1 MSNKK
6 RKMLFNKILKL
17 GNPQLYKR
25 SSPIVPEEILFLK
38 NEINLL
44 HDLILECQKLNGF
57 GRGIAA
63 PQIGLMKRIVCLN
76 LKGKK
81 YTLFN
86 PVLNKLSKEEFELW
100 DDCMCFPD
108 LLVKV
113 KRHQSCRLIFQDENW
128 KTQTWEIKNDL
139 SELLQH
145 ECDHLDGI
153 LATQRAIDTQSF
165 KLKN

>member
-1 MSNKK
+1 
-6 RKMLFNKILKL
+6 MLFNKILRL
-17 GNPQLYKR
+17 GNPKLY
-25 SSPIVPEEILFLK
+25 EISAPVTAIEIADLK
-38 NEINLL
+38 TEINLL

-86 PVLNKLSKEEFELW
+86 PKLSKLSEEKFELW
-100 DDCMCFPD
+100 DDCMCFPN
-108 LLVKV
+108 LLIKV
-113 KRHQSCRLIFQDENW
+113 KRHQSARLTFQDENW
-128 KTQTWEIKNDL
+128 KTQTWEIQDDL

-153 LATQRAIDTQSF
+153 LATQRAIDDQSF